1 MMRMGCGVVAQ
12 ADSMEQQSGSCPVAE
27 GRIFWLCAGIALFE
41 KDAELS
47 MRDIEATLLVCA
59 QQCALDDDDEVS
71 VEAAALVLDSAEAV
85 LKCHG
90 DSAWATPDCEVA
102 RALLGGWAAA
112 QHSCSV
118 SQRW

>member
-1 MMRMGCGVVAQ
+1 
-12 ADSMEQQSGSCPVAE
+12 
-27 GRIFWLCAGIALFE
+27 
-41 KDAELS
+41 

-71 VEAAALVLDSAEAV
+71 VEVAALVLDSAEAV
-85 LKCHG
+85 LKCHA
-90 DSAWATPDCEVA
+90 DSAWAATPDCEVI
-102 RALLGGWAAA
+102 RALLGCWAAA